1 MEFDFKMFSVHNNTH
16 GLNFLHVA
24 YRIVVFLDKMV
35 CVNYLNDNHLFWRL
49 TKCLQTPKNQ
59 GFRVTRKYIFRLGGI
74 APTRAMPSFPVFRYL
89 LLLLAVR

>member
-35 CVNYLNDNHLFWRL
+35 CVNYPNDNSSKYRKRATDPENIVFSGFSLCAPSGAHKTRRHLESG
-49 TKCLQTPKNQ
+49 C
-59 GFRVTRKYIFRLGGI
+59 
-74 APTRAMPSFPVFRYL
+74 
-89 LLLLAVR
+89 LLA